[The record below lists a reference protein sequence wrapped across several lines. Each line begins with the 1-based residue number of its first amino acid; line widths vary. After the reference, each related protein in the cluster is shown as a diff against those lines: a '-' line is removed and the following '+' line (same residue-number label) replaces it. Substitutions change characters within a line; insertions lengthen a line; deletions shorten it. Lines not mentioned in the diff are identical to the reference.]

1 MFSTWERIGWKEF
14 DLSRKDFSRVFGLRR
29 NVFGRVCDLK
39 MILAVPVLPERDFVT
54 CGRDTV
60 RSEKDFWSSVP
71 PEKDIGRVV
80 YLRMIFFIR
89 VLDLRINFCWSCVR
103 PEEDFGGVFDLM
115 MMKNFDLV
123 FDLRMMVVCW
133 RPQKHLFSSCITIE
147 KDLVLF
153 PTLYRFFDDP
163 ERYCGWFLVHCFSNK
178 FQRMTREAMDI
189 CLRGLKERN
198 KSRFDSYSVRNNV
211 LSTPIL
217 PFGIVA
223 CTVFATTFLEI
234 AVYINSDHCDAR
246 TTKPAMRK
254 ECDHVRSPFLFDKQI
269 HVTNCL

>member
-1 MFSTWERIGWKEF
+1 MRC
-14 DLSRKDFSRVFGLRR
+14 LRR
-29 NVFGRVCDLK
+29 NVFGRVCDLR

-60 RSEKDFWSSVP
+60 RSEKDFWSVFRLR
-71 PEKDIGRVV
+71 KILVV
-80 YLRMIFFIR
+80 WSTWEWFFFIR

-103 PEEDFGGVFDLM
+103 PEEDFGGVFDLI

-153 PTLYRFFDDP
+153 PTLHRFFDIP
-163 ERYCGWFLVHCFSNK
+163 ERYSGWFLVHCFSNK

-254 ECDHVRSPFLFDKQI
+254 ECDQVRSPFLFDKQI